1 MERRVARPLPP
12 ASSGLRFLAGALT
25 GAAGLALVVLHIF
38 AGYEDVLFDRIV
50 AAKVESGWTDE
61 KKVAVLTNAA
71 HELVKY
77 RAEIF
82 TNLPPSGLR
91 ERWLRSAEV
100 DLMTG
105 RGACGSFTS
114 VLARL
119 LDRAGIGYRVAQM
132 YCEASGWGCHIILE
146 ANVGGRWVTADA
158 LYDVVFPAGAKDV
171 GERWDEFRALTP
183 PDYEQSYRYADIRY
197 TNWTKVPVL
206 MPAVKSVLDRF
217 APEFSRTLS
226 IRSYVLNVYRTYE
239 IALTLLV
246 AGAGLAALGV
256 SWRRRPKALAQKRPA
271 ELHHG
276 A

>member
-1 MERRVARPLPP
+1 
-12 ASSGLRFLAGALT
+12 LRFLAGALT

-119 LDRAGIGYRVAQM
+119 LDRAGIGSAWRR
-132 YCEASGWGCHIILE
+132 C
-146 ANVGGRWVTADA
+146 TARRA
-158 LYDVVFPAGAKDV
+158 AGAVTSSSRRMSADD
-171 GERWDEFRALTP
+171 GSP
-183 PDYEQSYRYADIRY
+183 PTRS
-197 TNWTKVPVL
+197 TTWC
-206 MPAVKSVLDRF
+206 
-217 APEFSRTLS
+217 SRPGRKTLANDGMNS
-226 IRSYVLNVYRTYE
+226 E
-239 IALTLLV
+239 
-246 AGAGLAALGV
+246 
-256 SWRRRPKALAQKRPA
+256 
-271 ELHHG
+271 H
-276 A
+276 